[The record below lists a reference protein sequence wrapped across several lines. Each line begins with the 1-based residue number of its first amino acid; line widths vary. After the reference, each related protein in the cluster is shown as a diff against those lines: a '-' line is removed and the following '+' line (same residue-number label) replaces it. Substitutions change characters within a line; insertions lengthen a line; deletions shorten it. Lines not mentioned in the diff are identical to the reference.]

1 MKVGII
7 GLGFVGNALA
17 NSFNGSVKVL
27 KIDPK
32 LNTSTK
38 DLRELNPD
46 LIFICVPT
54 PMKQNGDQD
63 ISILDSVILDIVQI
77 DAKCPI
83 ILKSTLLPINLNRV
97 LEHIPD
103 LVYNPEFLREK
114 HAIED
119 FKNAKFHIFGG
130 HKDKCKI
137 VSNFFK
143 DFTNT
148 ITAEHIF
155 MDIIAAS
162 FFKYTVNSYLSI
174 KVTFFNELFDLFKE
188 TGSESSWDDLIDA
201 LKKDPR
207 LGSSHMSVP
216 GHDGR
221 RGFGGACLPKD
232 VNAFHKYSI
241 EKGTEISLLKKI
253 IDINN
258 KYRSGYNEL
267 TDREKQQNI
276 SYKD

>member
-38 DLRELNPD
+38 DLREFNPD

-130 HKDKCKI
+130 RKDKCKI

-155 MDIIAAS
+155 MDVIAAS
-162 FFKYTVNSYLSI
+162 FFKYTVNSFLSI